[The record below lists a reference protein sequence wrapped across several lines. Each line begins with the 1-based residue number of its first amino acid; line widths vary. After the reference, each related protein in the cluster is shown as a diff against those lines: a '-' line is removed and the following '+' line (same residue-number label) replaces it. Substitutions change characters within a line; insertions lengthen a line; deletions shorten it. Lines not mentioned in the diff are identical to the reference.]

1 MIMET
6 LKNHRLYGI
15 LTLYDMQTAFFK
27 NVIDGISNDDTHN
40 RLDTKANH
48 IAWLSGSAVHARF
61 DLARQLGA
69 QDKDTA
75 FDIFRDNQGIQEGA
89 TYPDLEVYKN
99 DWENITPVLRKLLEN
114 ATDETLD
121 KRIDMMPGQTISLYE
136 LLAFVIYREANLIGQ
151 IALWRRL
158 LNYPAM
164 KYM

>member
-1 MIMET
+1 MET
-6 LKNHRLYGI
+6 EKSSTLYGI
-15 LTLYDMQTAFFK
+15 LTLYDMQTTFFK

-40 RLDTKANH
+40 RLETKANH
-48 IAWLSGSAVHARF
+48 VAWLAGSAVHARF

-69 QDKDTA
+69 ENKDTA
-75 FDIFRDNQGIQEGA
+75 YDLFSDNKGIQEGA
-89 TYPDLEVYKN
+89 TYPHLEVYKT
-99 DWENITPVLRKLLEN
+99 DWENITPVLKKLLVN

-121 KRIDMMPGQTISLYE
+121 KRIDMMPGQTISFYE

-158 LNYPAM
+158 LDYPAM